1 MGSVGIVKPR
11 SVGVTLTGAAK
22 LTGMLLMVR
31 SPAAR
36 LTVTG
41 ALGARSGPR
50 SVTWRFAIGALTA
63 RVAPLIVWV
72 PIGSVGIVKPCAVGV
87 TLTGAAKLTG
97 MLLKARSP
105 AARLTVTGA
114 LGARSGPRSV
124 ARGVGIGALTA
135 TGA

>member
-22 LTGMLLMVR
+22 LTGMLLKVR

-36 LTVTG
+36 LQTSG

-50 SVTWRFAIGALTA
+50 SVTWRFAIGALSVS
-63 RVAPLIVWV
+63 VAPLIVWV
-72 PIGSVGIVKPCAVGV
+72 PIGSVGIVKPRSVGI

-97 MLLKARSP
+97 MLLKVRSP
-105 AARLTVTGA
+105 AARLT
-114 LGARSGPRSV
+114 
-124 ARGVGIGALTA
+124 
-135 TGA
+135 